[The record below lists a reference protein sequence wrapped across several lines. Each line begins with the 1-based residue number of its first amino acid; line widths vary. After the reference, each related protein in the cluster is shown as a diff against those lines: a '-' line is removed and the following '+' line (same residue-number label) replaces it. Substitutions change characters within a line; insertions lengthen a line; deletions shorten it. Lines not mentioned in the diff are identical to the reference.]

1 MKKYSYILSLSDE
14 LISAVNAR
22 DALTMQQKIE
32 ELETAYK
39 KCFGSRLDC
48 FEAFHAFVK
57 MQLAAMRYF
66 AHNNMFEYVHSR
78 YKDVAERMESFLDAE
93 RFNKEQKEIVNA
105 FCFGFRFCGECL
117 WVV

>member
-1 MKKYSYILSLSDE
+1 MKNYSYIISLSDE

-22 DALTMQQKIE
+22 DALTMQQKMD

-39 KCFGSRLDC
+39 KCFGNRLDC

-66 AHNNMFEYVHSR
+66 AYNNMFEYVHSR
-78 YKDVAERMESFLDAE
+78 YKEVAERMVGFLDAE
-93 RFNKEQKEIVNA
+93 RFIYGHK
-105 FCFGFRFCGECL
+105 R
-117 WVV
+117 